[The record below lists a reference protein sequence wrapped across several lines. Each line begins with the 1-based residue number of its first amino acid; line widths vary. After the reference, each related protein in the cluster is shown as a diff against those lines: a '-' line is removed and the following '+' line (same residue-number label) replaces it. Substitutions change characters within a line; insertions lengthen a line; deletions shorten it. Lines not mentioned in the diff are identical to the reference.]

1 MGRFNKAVVLIILAI
16 VLIFGL
22 AWLIKGAETVS
33 LGTANNFAILAGS
46 TITNTGATT
55 ITGDVGLSPGSSITG
70 FPPGVINGTQY
81 AADAVAAQAK
91 TDLVTAYNNAAGQIP
106 ASRIASELGG
116 TTRTAGIYDSADG
129 TFGITGT
136 LTLNAAGD
144 ANAVFIFK
152 TASTLVTANN
162 SLIVLTN
169 GAQAC
174 HVFWQVGSSATLGT
188 DSVFKGNILAL
199 ESVTLT
205 TGADVEGRILA
216 RNGAVTLDANTVA
229 RATCAVVPAVPEQ
242 SSTYN
247 YNTITVFKQ
256 VINDAGGT
264 AKFTDFPLFINGD
277 PVDSGESVRLAPGIY
292 TITETSSPD
301 YTTTF
306 TGNCDSSGIINHG
319 WYNTHND
326 VCVVVNDDI
335 GVPPVVP
342 VAPLIDVVKVPSPL
356 ALPSGPGQVTYT
368 YTVSNVGT
376 VPMTDVTLV
385 GDTCSPIELISGDAN
400 SDSKLDVSE
409 KWVYRCVKT
418 LSETTTNTV
427 VATGYANGISAVDI
441 ANAKVVVGL
450 PIVSPLIHITKTP
463 NPLSLPSGSGTVTYT
478 KRVTNPGTVAL
489 NNISVTDDKCSV
501 VSYVSGDA
509 NNDLK
514 LDPSE
519 TWTYTCSVYL
529 TKTTTNTAIAT
540 GEANGLIATDFALAT
555 VVASP
560 KLPSTGSFFDDQNML
575 WIIISILAVV
585 LVVAILFYSSRK
597 KRTI

>member
-1 MGRFNKAVVLIILAI
+1 MGKFNKTVVLIILAI

-22 AWLIKGAETVS
+22 AWLIKGATTVS

-46 TITNTGATT
+46 TITNTGASI

-70 FPPGVINGTQY
+70 FPPGIINGTQY
-81 AADAVAAQAK
+81 ASTSAVAIQAK
-91 TDLVTAYNNAAGQIP
+91 TDLVTAYNNAAGQLP
-106 ASRIASELGG
+106 VSEVASELGG
-116 TTRTAGIYDSADG
+116 TTKTAGIYNSADG
-129 TFGITGT
+129 TFEITGT
-136 LTLNAAGD
+136 LTLNAAGN

-152 TASTLVTANN
+152 TASTLITAND

-174 HVFWQVGSSATLGT
+174 NVFWQVGSSATLGT
-188 DSVFKGNILAL
+188 DSTFKGNILAL
-199 ESVTLT
+199 ESITLT

-216 RNGAVTLDANTVA
+216 RNGAVTLDTNTVSK
-229 RATCAVVPAVPEQ
+229 ATCAVVPD
-242 SSTYN
+242 STSENN

-256 VINDAGGT
+256 VINDASGT
-264 AKFTDFPLFINGD
+264 AKFTDFPLFINGS
-277 PVDSGESVRLAPGIY
+277 PVDSGESARFAPGIY
-292 TITETSSPD
+292 TVTETSLPG

-306 TGNCDSSGIINHG
+306 TGNCDSTGKIDHG
-319 WYNTHND
+319 WYDTHND

-342 VAPLIDVVKVPSPL
+342 VAPLIDVVKVPNPL
-356 ALPSGPGQVTYT
+356 SLPAGPGQVVYT
-368 YTVSNVGT
+368 YTVSNIGT
-376 VPMTDVTLV
+376 VPMTGVTLL
-385 GDTCSPIELISGDAN
+385 GDTCSPIAFVSGDIN

-409 KWVYRCVKT
+409 KWVYRCTKT

-450 PIVSPLIHITKTP
+450 PIVSPLIHITKVP
-463 NPLSLPSGSGTVTYT
+463 SPLSLPSGSGMVTYT
-478 KRVTNPGTVAL
+478 KKVTNPGTVAL

-501 VSYVSGDA
+501 VRYISGDT

-519 TWTYTCSVYL
+519 TWTYTCSTNI

-560 KLPSTGSFFDDQNML
+560 KLPSTGSIFDGGNIP
-575 WIIISILAVV
+575 WSIILSVLAGIFIFS
-585 LVVAILFYSSRK
+585 ILFYFVRK
-597 KRTI
+597 KRTV

>member
-1 MGRFNKAVVLIILAI
+1 MGKFNKTVVLIILAI
-16 VLIFGL
+16 ILVFGL
-22 AWLIKGAETVS
+22 AWLVKGATTIS

-46 TITNTGATT
+46 TITNTGIST
-55 ITGDVGLSPGSSITG
+55 ITGDIGLSPGSSIIG
-70 FPPGVINGTQY
+70 FPPGIINGTQY
-81 AADAVAAQAK
+81 ASTSAVAIQAK

-106 ASRIASELGG
+106 ASTVDTELGG
-116 TTRTAGIYDSADG
+116 TTKTAGIYDSAAG

-136 LTLNAAGD
+136 LTLNAAGN

-152 TASTLVTANN
+152 TASTLITANN
-162 SLIVLTN
+162 SSIVLIN

-174 HVFWQVGSSATLGT
+174 NVFWQVGSSATLGT
-188 DSVFKGNILAL
+188 NSTFKGNILAL
-199 ESVTLT
+199 ESITLT
-205 TGADVEGRILA
+205 TGADVEGRLLA
-216 RNGAVTLDANTVA
+216 RNGAVTLDTNTVTK
-229 RATCAVVPAVPEQ
+229 ATCAIVPD
-242 SSTYN
+242 STSADN

-256 VINDAGGT
+256 VINDASGT
-264 AKFTDFPLFINGD
+264 AKFTDFPLFINGS
-277 PVDSGESVRLAPGIY
+277 PVDSGESARFAPGIY
-292 TITETSSPD
+292 TITETSLPG

-306 TGNCDSSGIINHG
+306 TGNCDSTGKIDHG
-319 WYNTHND
+319 WYDTHND
-326 VCVVVNDDI
+326 VCIVVNDDI

-342 VAPLIDVVKVPSPL
+342 VAPLIDVVKVPNPL
-356 ALPSGPGQVTYT
+356 SLPSGPGQVVYT

-376 VPMTDVTLV
+376 VPMTDVTLL
-385 GDTCSPIELISGDAN
+385 GDTCSPITLVSGDIN
-400 SDSKLDVSE
+400 GDSKLDVSE
-409 KWVYRCVKT
+409 KWVYRCTKT

-450 PIVSPLIHITKTP
+450 PIVSPLINITKVP
-463 NPLSLPSGSGTVTYT
+463 SPLSLPSGSGMVTYT
-478 KRVTNPGTVAL
+478 KKVTNPGTVAL

-501 VSYVSGDA
+501 VRYISGDT

-519 TWTYTCSVYL
+519 TWTYTCSTNI

-560 KLPSTGSFFDDQNML
+560 KLPSTGSFFDGGNIP
-575 WIIISILAVV
+575 WSIILLVLAGIFIFS
-585 LVVAILFYSSRK
+585 ILFYFIRK
-597 KRTI
+597 KRTV